1 MSSHAMIFKP
11 SQAHREG
18 PGVQAMVLIGKLL
31 DLPIRSAL
39 DMARIAR
46 SGVAANAVDI
56 LIDQGFTRGETGWIV
71 APRTLTHR
79 RRKNEPLSP
88 EETGRLLR
96 AAKLH
101 AMAGIVLGDEERA
114 RRWLHK
120 PRATFGGVSAMEM
133 MQTEYGGQVVEE
145 TLGQLDAGY
154 FA

>member
-1 MSSHAMIFKP
+1 MSSQAITFKP
-11 SQAHREG
+11 SRARREG
-18 PGVQAMVLIGKLL
+18 PGVQAMVKIGKLL

-39 DMARIAR
+39 DMAQVAR
-46 SGVAANAVDI
+46 SGVAAKAVDV

-79 RRKNEPLSP
+79 RKKNEPLSP

-101 AMAGIVLGDEERA
+101 AMAVIVLGDESRA
-114 RRWLHK
+114 SRWLHK
-120 PRATFGGVSAMEM
+120 PRAAFEGISAMEM

-145 TLGQLDAGY
+145 ALGQLDAGY